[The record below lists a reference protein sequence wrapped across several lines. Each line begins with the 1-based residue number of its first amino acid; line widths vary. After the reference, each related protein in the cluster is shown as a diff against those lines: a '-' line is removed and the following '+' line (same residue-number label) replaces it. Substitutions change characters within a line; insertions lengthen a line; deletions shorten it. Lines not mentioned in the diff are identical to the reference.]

1 MEFGVLGALRV
12 RIGARE
18 VPVPA
23 GKHRVVLASLLLRA
37 GQVVSVAEL
46 IEHLWADAP
55 PPGARSTVQT
65 YVQRLRRAFAP
76 AEPIT
81 THRDGYSIEVGPGA
95 LDLDAFRT
103 AVAGADAVRGNP
115 LAEAEALRAGL
126 ALWRGPVLSDVPSES
141 LRATVAPSLSEER
154 LQVLQRVIDVEL
166 AAGRHAELV
175 AELRGLTAEHP
186 MRERFWAQLML
197 ALHRAGRQAEA
208 LAAYRTVRTR
218 LRDELGIEPGDR
230 LRELHQA
237 VLTGE
242 VEASAA
248 GPPPPVDPAH
258 SAPWVAQCTLPLDVR
273 VFAGRADL
281 VDQLLITLTGA
292 AVPVVGVCGPAG
304 VGKTAL
310 AVRVAHRLRAAFPDG
325 QWHVRLGRAELSEV
339 LADLLHATGLD
350 RAHLPASV
358 EARAAQLRARLADRR
373 VLLLLDDA
381 ADAEQVRPLL
391 PGTPGCAVLVT
402 SRVHLGGLA
411 ALHDARVVTL
421 DTLSPDEARTLFTD
435 LLGAGTADPAALAE
449 VARLCGYLPLAL
461 RLAAANFDGGVEH
474 YLAELRAGDR
484 LGRLAVPGD
493 PRAAVRTTFALSY
506 HALPDRAR
514 RLFRLLGLVP
524 GQDFGAEVAAAVLG
538 CGRLCGGPGGEA
550 PGPERSS
557 GCHCLPEA
565 QEALDHLV
573 SRHMLGRP
581 VPGRFQFH
589 DLMRLYATECARS
602 EEPAED
608 RRAALRRLFAHY
620 LDAADAAGT
629 VLYPDL
635 SRLPRPRP
643 GARFG
648 SADQARDHLET
659 EHANLMAAI
668 EAAEPAGLPSYAWHL
683 ADALRGY
690 FHSRSTT
697 TQWASAART
706 ALRAAVHARDE
717 GARAAMHMSL
727 GILAWTLGRH
737 TEALDEMGQALERS
751 RRAGL
756 VPIEGAALLNMGI
769 IQLEIGKPAPAVE
782 LFAEGRELGRRTGQD
797 FVVAN
802 ALLNSASAHL
812 ELGELEVARE
822 CSEQAMAIC
831 DRVRSPHAAATARSN
846 LGQVHLAAGRLR
858 AAQEHLTAA
867 LAAFETL
874 GSAVDAAETLSH
886 LAAVHRDAGRA
897 DEASGTA
904 RKALAAARSV
914 DAVRVLGEALVAQGT
929 VDQLDGRH
937 REALAHFREAADL
950 FATDEHSR
958 VLGDARIGLAV
969 SYRHLGSLAKSA
981 HYVQTA
987 LAGAVAAGRNVQR
1000 GTALTALA
1008 LTEHRLGRRDAAETA
1023 ARAAVECHART
1034 GHRLGEDRA
1043 RAALAEITDA
1053 LTATRMTVSVRS

>member
-12 RIGARE
+12 TIGGQE

-55 PPGARSTVQT
+55 PAGARGTVQT

-103 AVAGADAVRGNP
+103 AVAGADAVRGTP

-141 LRATVAPSLSEER
+141 LRATVAQSLSEER
-154 LQVLQRVIDVEL
+154 LQVLERVVDVEL

-242 VEASAA
+242 VEASPA
-248 GPPPPVDPAH
+248 GPPPPVDPAR

-273 VFAGRADL
+273 VFAGRAGL
-281 VDQLLITLTGA
+281 VDQLLVTLTGA

-339 LADLLHATGLD
+339 LADLLYATGLD

-421 DTLSPDEARTLFTD
+421 DPLRPDEARTLFTD
-435 LLGAGTADPAALAE
+435 LLGARTADPAALAE

-524 GQDFGAEVAAAVLG
+524 GQDFGAEVAAALLG
-538 CGRLCGGPGGEA
+538 CGLLCGGPGGEA

-565 QEALDHLV
+565 REALDHLV

-581 VPGRFQFH
+581 APGRFQFH

-602 EEPAED
+602 EEPAEE
-608 RRAALRRLFAHY
+608 RRAAVHRLFAHY

-668 EAAEPAGLPSYAWHL
+668 EAAESAGLPSHAWHL

-697 TQWASAART
+697 TQWESAART
-706 ALRAAVHARDE
+706 ALRAAVHAGDE
-717 GARAAMHMSL
+717 GAQAAMHMSL

-737 TEALDEMGQALERS
+737 TEALAEMGHALDGG

-756 VPIEGAALLNMGI
+756 APLEGAALLNMGI
-769 IQLEIGKPAPAVE
+769 IQLEIGRPAPAVE
-782 LFAEGRELGRRTGQD
+782 LFTEGRELGRRTGQD

-812 ELGELEVARE
+812 ELGELDVARR

-846 LGQVHLAAGRLR
+846 LGQVHLAAGRLWE
-858 AAQEHLTAA
+858 AEEHLTAA
-867 LAAFETL
+867 LAAFENL

-886 LAAVHRDAGRA
+886 LAAVRRDAGRT
-897 DEASGTA
+897 DEACDTA
-904 RKALAAARSV
+904 GKALAAARSV
-914 DAVRVLGEALVAQGT
+914 NAVRVLGEALVVRGT

-950 FATDEHSR
+950 LATDEHSR

-969 SYRHLGSLAKSA
+969 SYRNLGSLAKSA

-987 LAGAVAAGRNVQR
+987 LAGAVAAGRNIQR

-1008 LTEHRLGRRDAAETA
+1008 LTEHRLGRREAAEAA

-1043 RAALAEITDA
+1043 RAALAEITA
-1053 LTATRMTVSVRS
+1053 VLAATRMTV